1 MATLI
6 ESQLPDIRQITEALE
21 LTLKIASLE
30 SQSFLMVFAGWQV
43 VRRRRLK
50 ARMNLRRIQT
60 VLAHATMLNRVV
72 DPNDLWTN
80 ELLDI
85 QLEIK
90 SLLKHIDTI
99 MPEIACLSMQWLR
112 HLLYRRITR
121 ELLELHHIFGSMRTL
136 ILEHDADCSPQLDGR
151 FDSVDALISAIEKDA
166 A

>member
-6 ESQLPDIRQITEALE
+6 ESQLPDIRQTTEALE
-21 LTLKIASLE
+21 LTLKLASLE
-30 SQSFLMVFAGWQV
+30 SQNFLMVFAIWQAI
-43 VRRRRLK
+43 RQQRLK
-50 ARMNLRRIQT
+50 SRTNLRKLQAA
-60 VLAHATMLNRVV
+60 LAHPAMLNRVV
-72 DPNDLWTN
+72 DPNDFWTN

-90 SLLKHIDTI
+90 SQLKHIDTI
-99 MPEIACLSMQWLR
+99 MPVIARLPMRWLW
-112 HLLYRRITR
+112 HPLYRRITR